1 VPEALALSRATFR
14 TIQQNLAWAFAYNCV
29 ALPLAAG
36 AALPRFGLALTPS
49 ISGAAP
55 RRRTGAPPDLAAAA
69 GLLTWLRQRAAARAE
84 AWGWCAQAR

>member
-1 VPEALALSRATFR
+1 MPEALALSRATFR

-55 RRRTGAPPDLAAAA
+55 RRRRACPAAADLAAAA
-69 GLLTWLRQRAAARAE
+69 GLLTWLQQRATARAE
-84 AWGWCAQAR
+84 AWG